1 MARIRAVASALSER
15 ALLPRIVDGVVAY
28 SPGFFPSE
36 FWEEAD
42 ATLRATLGELYEE
55 AL

>member
-1 MARIRAVASALSER
+1 MAWWPIRL
-15 ALLPRIVDGVVAY
+15 
-28 SPGFFPSE
+28 GFFPSE